1 MKKALLFL
9 LLFSFIAS
17 VSAQNS
23 ETCHT
28 IEGVKGSSVAVDPNG
43 NVYVIDGPTLHKLAR
58 NGNELFPYQYS
69 NFQLGDI
76 SSVDVDN
83 PLKIMLFYQ
92 DEGIILFLDEKIEG
106 IEHARNQA
114 DMLTCIYHYYEENAA
129 FVDATIKSA
138 AKDLFGEFIFNTC
151 FQCFTRFVEAVD
163 LSKKVDK
170 NHKKNI
176 VRYYSSAFS
185 SLIVNYLE
193 ISKVRTLK
201 GLMSQFEFLNEGE
214 VARSIQV
221 LVQKEL

>member
-1 MKKALLFL
+1 MKT
-9 LLFSFIAS
+9 
-17 VSAQNS
+17 
-23 ETCHT
+23 ER
-28 IEGVKGSSVAVDPNG
+28 
-43 NVYVIDGPTLHKLAR
+43 KLALALKTMMGKYPLEEISVVKLTNKCHVNR
-58 NGNELFPYQYS
+58 QTFYYH
-69 NFQLGDI
+69 FHDI
-76 SSVDVDN
+76 YD
-83 PLKIMLFYQ
+83 LLTL
-92 DEGIILFLDEKIEG
+92 LFLDEKIEG

-193 ISKVRTLK
+193 IAKSKTLK
-201 GLMSQFEFLNEGE
+201 GLLSQFEFLNEGE